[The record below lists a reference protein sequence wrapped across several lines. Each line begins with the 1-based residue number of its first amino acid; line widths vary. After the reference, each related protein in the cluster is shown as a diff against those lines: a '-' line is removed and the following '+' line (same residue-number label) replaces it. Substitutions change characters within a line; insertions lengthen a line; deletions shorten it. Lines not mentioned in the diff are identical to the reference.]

1 MVVQT
6 FRTSTPRVI
15 GVELD
20 LEKLRLR
27 FWIDGK
33 PLEDMSKNVPAGKA
47 WIPTV
52 HFAEPDLE
60 VVLNPYC
67 VSGGSSSSIG
77 LGAKA
82 ARDLRED
89 ARCGGQHSFPACLS
103 QSTAALQSAFLA
115 AELDCLVV
123 AYDERDFQQGASDAP
138 KEDAAKRRAV
148 FEKAFVR
155 GELPAGV
162 V

>member
-20 LEKLRLR
+20 LNRLRLR

-33 PLEDMSKNVPAGKA
+33 PLDDMALNVPPGKA

-52 HFAEPDLE
+52 YFAEPDLE

-67 VSGGSSSSIG
+67 VSGGLS
-77 LGAKA
+77 A
-82 ARDLRED
+82 ALAGSGTKITRDGRED
-89 ARCGGQHSFPACLS
+89 LRCGG
-103 QSTAALQSAFLA
+103 
-115 AELDCLVV
+115 
-123 AYDERDFQQGASDAP
+123 
-138 KEDAAKRRAV
+138 
-148 FEKAFVR
+148 
-155 GELPAGV
+155 
-162 V
+162 